1 MAALTWREVS
11 APQID
16 IRNFMGAGQSITGAF
31 DKLGQMFVDREN
43 RLRGEATDEAI
54 ARVLASRDRDAVID
68 PSTLGKRVNAREV
81 LAAQVKHRGDLL
93 AQGIQ
98 NETLMDS
105 EAAAKYGYLRDILGA
120 RALAGQDVNGGI
132 PQGLEADALFNRAR
146 SKWDFNDLRDR
157 FTDNAENA
165 KHNRAQEAAAMLG
178 AQASMISARANAA
191 ESAAR
196 VRRWNQEDADATEAK
211 ALRRDASGFI
221 DRYTADPRVSL
232 MAPEEQLLRLK
243 QTSAWNRFTPE
254 KRALISENLIARAAE
269 RQALPDYMKLPGA
282 DNPLGRM
289 LAELSPAKTA
299 LDDLDQRIERDA
311 YRANESAE
319 IIKLGRDKK
328 YAGATPASVA
338 AAYDKLGYTP
348 FINDRYLGK
357 GYLDRLMNGPQG
369 LPAPLVQAALERA
382 IHRPW
387 MGSDRAVRQTLDNL
401 VEAYYNQN
409 ETRKTEQQIAS
420 GKAPGEALRRDMARI
435 EQQVAAFTAQF
446 PGKPLPDV
454 LKKAQAEVLAR
465 QLAIEARYNNPTPPP
480 QN

>member
-68 PSTLGKRVNAREV
+68 PSTFGKRVNAREV
-81 LAAQVKHRGDLL
+81 LAAQMKHRGDLL

-157 FTDNAENA
+157 FTDNTENA
-165 KHNRAQEAAAMLG
+165 KHNRAQEAASMLS
-178 AQASMISARANAA
+178 AQASMTSARANAA
-191 ESAAR
+191 ESAAKIK
-196 VRRWNQEDADATEAK
+196 RWNQEDADAAEAK
-211 ALRRDASGFI
+211 ALRRDAAGFI
-221 DRYTADPRVSL
+221 DRYTGDPRVSL

-243 QTSAWNRFTPE
+243 QTSAWERFTPE
-254 KRALISENLIARAAE
+254 KRALISENLTARAAE

-289 LAELSPAKTA
+289 LAAISPAKTA

-311 YRANESAE
+311 YRTNPAAQFIGLS
-319 IIKLGRDKK
+319 RDPK
-328 YAGATPASVA
+328 YKNATQATVA
-338 AAYDKLGYTP
+338 AAYDKLGYN
-348 FINDRYLGK
+348 FLNDRYFSK
-357 GYLDRLMNGPQG
+357 GYLDRLMNGPKG
-369 LPAPLVQAALERA
+369 LPPAVVQATLEA
-382 IHRPW
+382 SMHQPW
-387 MGSDRAVRQTLDNL
+387 WGSGADMRKTLDNL
-401 VEAYYNQN
+401 VEAYYNQG

-420 GKAPGEALRRDMARI
+420 SKAPGEAVRRDMARI
-435 EQQVAAFTAQF
+435 EQQVTAFTAQF
-446 PGKPLPDV
+446 PGKPLPAV
-454 LKKAQAEVLAR
+454 LKKAQAAVLAR
-465 QLAIEARYNNPTPPP
+465 QLAIEARYNNPE
-480 QN
+480 